1 MKSYKTFN
9 YDEKRKIARIM
20 LEQERLQGQLDR
32 EIKQAAEEPSLAT
45 KAVTLTTSL
54 ANWAAKGFKV
64 VEPEQFQ
71 ARLDICKGC
80 EYWDSKAMFGTGKC
94 RKCGCSTQAKLRLA
108 TSTCPVGKW

>member
-1 MKSYKTFN
+1 MNKLKTFSES
-9 YDEKRKIARIM
+9 EKEAIRRLTM
-20 LEQERLQGQLDR
+20 EQSRFQGHLHR
-32 EIKQAAEEPSLAT
+32 EIEKEPSLAA
-45 KAVTLTTSL
+45 KATTLTSSL
-54 ANWAAKGFKV
+54 AHWAAKGFKV